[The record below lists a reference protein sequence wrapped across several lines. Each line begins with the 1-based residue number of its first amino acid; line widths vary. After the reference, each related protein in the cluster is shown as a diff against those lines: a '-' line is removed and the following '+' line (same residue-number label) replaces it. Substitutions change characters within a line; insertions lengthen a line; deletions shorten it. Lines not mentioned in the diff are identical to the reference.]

1 LSNRRIGWELSQKG
15 VSKEIVEESLHS
27 AAGEEDRIRL
37 VIEKKARRLPLQEK
51 KEKDRIIQSLLRL
64 GYSYDEI
71 SSVLSQ
77 YSAAGEEDV

>member
-1 LSNRRIGWELSQKG
+1 
-15 VSKEIVEESLHS
+15 LHS

-71 SSVLSQ
+71 SYVLSE
-77 YSAAGEEDV
+77 YTAAGEEDV